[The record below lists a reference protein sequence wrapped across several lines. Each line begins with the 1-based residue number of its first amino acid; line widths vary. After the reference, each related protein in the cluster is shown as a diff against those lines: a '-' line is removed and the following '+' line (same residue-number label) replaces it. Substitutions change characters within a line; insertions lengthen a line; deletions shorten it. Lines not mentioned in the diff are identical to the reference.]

1 MKDLEG
7 YLLTIAS
14 GFQGRFS
21 KYARNP
27 QAFKPGDEWHPFE
40 ASAGGTWRSGANSD
54 MIWHGQISD
63 WRSYETPPAVP
74 SGLDTEVSSAR
85 TAR

>member
-1 MKDLEG
+1 MK
-7 YLLTIAS
+7 T
-14 GFQGRFS
+14 QFS

-40 ASAGGTWRSGANSD
+40 ASAGGTWRSGVNSD